1 MKAALVGLGSM
12 GRNHYRT
19 IKNNQDIDFVAVVEP
34 NDELEIDIDVKRYRD
49 VEQLLDNEQIDLA
62 VIATPTSTHLDISK
76 KFLERGIHLLVE
88 KPIATKSK
96 QVTQMENLA
105 RKNNCKLVVGH
116 VERFNPAIQAVLPCL
131 QDQKIIHL
139 EASRFS
145 GYPTR
150 ITDVGVKLDLSIHD
164 IDLMNLLTPSNIE
177 TCYSLDNNNIGDN
190 DDDAVFIIKFYD
202 GALAT
207 VRTSW
212 LFPYRERKIKILT
225 DKNYFLVDLLSK
237 NVDVFTSND
246 HSLGYSIRTLDILR
260 EDALKLQLE
269 SFLNYIKTGDIGT
282 LCSAECAGLALS
294 YVEGEN
300 NESLY

>member
-1 MKAALVGLGSM
+1 MRAALVGLGSM
-12 GRNHYRT
+12 GRNHYKT
-19 IKNNQDIDFVAVVEP
+19 IKNNQELDFVAVVEP
-34 NDELEIDIDVKRYRD
+34 NDELVTDIDVKRYRD
-49 VEQLLDNEQIDLA
+49 VEQLLENEKVDLA

-76 KFLERGIHLLVE
+76 KFLEKGIHLLVE

-96 QVTQMENLA
+96 QSTQMDNLA

-116 VERFNPAIQAVLPCL
+116 VERFNPAIQAVFPYLKGH
-131 QDQKIIHL
+131 KIIHL

-145 GYPTR
+145 GYPSR

-177 TCYSLDNNNIGDN
+177 TCYSLNSSNIGDN
-190 DDDAVFIIKFYD
+190 DDDAVFIMKFYD

-225 DKNYFLVDLLSK
+225 DKNYFLIDLLNKS
-237 NVDVFTSND
+237 VDVFTSDND
-246 HSLGYSIRTLDILR
+246 FDGYSIRNLDVKR

-282 LCSAECAGLALS
+282 LCSAEAAGLALS

-300 NESLY
+300 L